1 MRSVRGPLV
10 LVGVLS
16 VAVATVLAL
25 VVTGWSPDG
34 DSPRA
39 ATPTADPSASG
50 SALPAGPDLAARFVD
65 AYVDADGRVVRRD
78 QGGDTVSE
86 GQAYAMLLAAA
97 DGDEQTFDRV
107 WGWTRAN
114 LLRPDG
120 LLSWTWARGA
130 VVDANSAADADVD
143 AAHALVVAG
152 ERFER
157 SDLTAAGRTLA
168 AAVLDHETAQ
178 TSLGRVLLAGQ
189 WADTE
194 PYRVNPSYSAPA
206 AYAVLGRATGDAR
219 WAEVADGDRAVLG
232 VLLDKAPLPPD
243 WAQVGPD
250 GRVDAM
256 PPPGGGEVA
265 YGLDAQRVAVRYA
278 VSCDADDRALVGRLG
293 GAIPRASADVRGVYD
308 LGGTATVDWQHPVA
322 LVSAAAV
329 SDAEGK
335 AGPAG
340 ELLRAAADLDTRAS
354 TYYGAAWAALG
365 EDLLEDPTTL
375 GITCRQQET
384 R

>member
-1 MRSVRGPLV
+1 MRRVRAPLV
-10 LVGVLS
+10 LVAVLS

-25 VVTGWSPDG
+25 VVTGRSPDR
-34 DSPRA
+34 DAP
-39 ATPTADPSASG
+39 PTAAPSTDPSRSG
-50 SALPAGPDLAARFVD
+50 TALPAGPDLAARFVD

-86 GQAYAMLLAAA
+86 GQAYAMLLAVAA
-97 DGDEQTFDRV
+97 DDEDTFDRV
-107 WGWTRAN
+107 WGWTRTN
-114 LLRPDG
+114 LARPDG
-120 LLSWTWARGA
+120 LLSWTWADGA

-152 ERFER
+152 ERFGR
-157 SDLTAAGRTLA
+157 PDLTGAGKTLA
-168 AAVLDHETAQ
+168 TAVLDHETAE

-189 WADTE
+189 WAKTE

-219 WAEVADGDRAVLG
+219 WAQVADGDRAVLG
-232 VLLDKAPLPPD
+232 ALLDQAPLPPD
-243 WAQVGPD
+243 WAQVRSD
-250 GRVDAM
+250 GTVDAM
-256 PPPGGGEVA
+256 PPPGGGDVA
-265 YGLDAQRVAVRYA
+265 YGLDAQRIAVRYA
-278 VSCDADDRALVGRLG
+278 ASCDTDDRALVGRLG
-293 GAIPRASADVRGVYD
+293 GAVPTASSDVRGVYD
-308 LGGTATVDWQHPVA
+308 LGGTARVDWQHPVA

-329 SDAEGK
+329 SDAEGASGA
-335 AGPAG
+335 AGQ
-340 ELLRAAADLDTRAS
+340 LLRAAADLDTRAS

-375 GITCRQQET
+375 GITCREQET